1 VALWEYQQNS
11 LEINMLNQLLRKII
25 RSGVGRSR
33 FFMAGAGFAI
43 ALLLILS
50 AVQVQVNY
58 DQLLNGKTNQDSIAN
73 FLVINKKID
82 GNNRSNTLD
91 EQEISKIKSQPYIES
106 LGQLSSSMFKVSA
119 QSPSDRFPFY
129 TDLFFESVPDEFI
142 DVKSKDW
149 KWQEE
154 SSLIPLIV
162 PNQFLDLYNFG
173 FAPSQNLMQLTQDM
187 VMSIPIVL
195 NIQANGRVVPFTGRV
210 VGFSDRISSVLVPQN
225 FLQWANKRFGAHQ
238 QSKPSRVVVKTK
250 DPGNPELVKFLQ
262 QNALVTDADKTRF
275 SKYRQ
280 IVNTI
285 VSVSWVT
292 GVIMLLFAILVFSLF
307 IQLTISSAKD
317 EINLLIT
324 LGTSPKQLQRFLM
337 KQFLPGNVIITIFS
351 LLAVAIGQWYLSNF
365 LKGKIMDVSSWLS
378 YYTVIASGFILLVLF
393 VVNATTINKYIRKT
407 EL

>member
-1 VALWEYQQNS
+1 
-11 LEINMLNQLLRKII
+11 
-25 RSGVGRSR
+25 
-33 FFMAGAGFAI
+33 MAGAGLTI

-50 AVQVQVNY
+50 AVQIQVNY
-58 DQLLNGKTNQDSIAN
+58 NELLYGETNQDSIAN

-82 GNNRSNTLD
+82 GNTLSNTLSDD
-91 EQEISKIKSQPYIES
+91 EINKLKSQPYIES
-106 LGQLSSSMFKVSA
+106 VGKLSSSQFKVSA

-142 DVKSKDW
+142 DVTSKDW
-149 KWQEE
+149 KWQEG
-154 SSLIPLIV
+154 STLIPLIV

-173 FAPSQNLMQLTQDM
+173 FAPSQSLMQLTQGM
-187 VMSIPIVL
+187 VMSIPVL
-195 NIQANGRVVPFTGRV
+195 INVQSSGHVTPFTGRV

-225 FLQWANKRFGAHQ
+225 FLEWANKRFGAQQ

-285 VSVSWVT
+285 VGASWAT
-292 GVIMLLFAILVFSLF
+292 GAIMLLFAILVFTLF
-307 IQLTISSAKD
+307 IQLTISSAKE

-337 KQFLPGNVIITIFS
+337 KQFMPGNLIITVLS
-351 LLAVAIGQWYLSNF
+351 LLAVSVGQWILSQYLKSQN
-365 LKGKIMDVSSWLS
+365 MNVSPWLS
-378 YYTVIASGFILLVLF
+378 YYTTLAAILILLVLWI
-393 VVNATTINKYIRKT
+393 VNTTTINKYIKKT
-407 EL
+407 EN